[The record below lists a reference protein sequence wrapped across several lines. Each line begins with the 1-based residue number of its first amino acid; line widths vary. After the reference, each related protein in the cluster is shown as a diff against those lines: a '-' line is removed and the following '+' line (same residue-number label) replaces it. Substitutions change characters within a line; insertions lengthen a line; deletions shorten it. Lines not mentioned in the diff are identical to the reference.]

1 MMAKARPIGFS
12 AAMVPLVLNNEKTQ
26 TRRSLNPQ
34 PGFETNEAWTPRT
47 WFVWRDR
54 RGRQIQAIIG
64 DPDKRESAKRAM
76 GFYGGDSLD
85 ACPYG
90 QPGDMLYL
98 SERIEWLWVGCD
110 ARGHWVGDLRYRA
123 DGLERRVEIP
133 DRVKTPSI
141 GRWPGRTLP
150 IEWARPD
157 RLEIVAERIEH
168 LQDIVTEDAKAEGV
182 LGWRNGWSKKQ
193 AAEAFLLSGSGQIPT
208 KELGVPRALFMM
220 LWISIHGK
228 RGYEANPFCWCISFK
243 RRPG

>member
-1 MMAKARPIGFS
+1 MKARPIGFS
-12 AAMVPLVLNNEKTQ
+12 AAMISLVLNDEKTQ
-26 TRRSLNPQ
+26 TRRRVKWSEDPPPSDEKLKYNAGGQ
-34 PGFETNEAWTPRT
+34 MLMR
-47 WFVWRDR
+47 VDR
-54 RGRQIQAIIG
+54 
-64 DPDKRESAKRAM
+64 EVM
-76 GFYGGDSLD
+76 GVPVVYECFDFP
-85 ACPYG
+85 CPYG
-90 QPGDMLYL
+90 RPGDELYI
-98 SERIEWLWVGCD
+98 SERIEWLWIGCD

-123 DGLERRVEIP
+123 DGLERRVAIP

-228 RGYEANPFCWCISFK
+228 RGYEANPFVWAISF
-243 RRPG
+243 RRL